1 VVVLILQEKT
11 GSSRVPVVIP
21 VIIADQ
27 EDHCSKPAQK
37 IVQET
42 LSNKKK
48 KKIIK
53 KRADGV
59 TSVPPKI

>member
-42 LSNKKK
+42 LSQKKK
-48 KKIIK
+48 KNHKEK
-53 KRADGV
+53 G
-59 TSVPPKI
+59 